1 MRWPRAVVSLG
12 SNRRET
18 PPAHTADI
26 VLTSHASPET
36 RHASV
41 PRQAPA
47 PARHSNARNP
57 VADLQRT
64 IGNQA
69 TRRLIEAI
77 RSRVPVQR
85 AFTTMP
91 LAYANAVPGQ
101 EQARFLDYINSR
113 IPVAT
118 NNLVFNEETR
128 RIRDKLGALQPNEA
142 ADIVTQQNN
151 LLSQLKMKDNTAGV
165 ANATL
170 LDGFVT
176 GLNALVNTYQLDAPN
191 QMATGSVAASGRENH
206 PAYSFQ
212 LPGDQAPQQFDL
224 DAWSRRANADFLGGQ
239 FSGQVVKNIVEAAI
253 DEWQPANGGI
263 VSLLNLRL
271 FGAESPLARNN
282 NNITIPAVFWNT
294 PVGRNYTRILVAA
307 SHAITTR
314 AGHLPVRPAQV
325 TRSYKANVKPDEKFT
340 VLVDWNAHLAT
351 MRAQLKAIMKTEN
364 ASETRLKDLLLS
376 TLVPEIAADAAE
388 QTDGLK
394 RLRQLNLLK
403 VKADQGTISLASGA
417 VRAGSV
423 TYAVTSDDLPFD
435 LNHLKGLLFIE
446 WKAVSDVLRQA

>member
-1 MRWPRAVVSLG
+1 M
-12 SNRRET
+12 
-18 PPAHTADI
+18 
-26 VLTSHASPET
+26 SHASPET

-41 PRQAPA
+41 SRQAAA
-47 PARHSNARNP
+47 PARHSNPRNA

-77 RSRVPVQR
+77 RPPVQVQR

-91 LAYANAVPGQ
+91 LAYAAAVPGQ
-101 EQARFLDYINSR
+101 EQARFLDYMNSR

-118 NNLVFNEETR
+118 NNLAFGPETG
-128 RIRDKLGALQPNEA
+128 RIRGRLAALQPNEA

-176 GLNALVNTYQLDAPN
+176 GLNVLVNTYQLDAPN
-191 QMATGSVAASGRENH
+191 QAATGSVVVSDRENH

-212 LPGDQAPQQFDL
+212 LAGDQAPQQFDL
-224 DAWSRRANADFLGGQ
+224 DAWSRKPNADFLGGQ
-239 FSGQVVKNIVEAAI
+239 FSGQVVKDIVEAAI
-253 DEWQPANGGI
+253 DDWQPANGGI

-271 FGAESPLARNN
+271 FGAESPLAVG

-294 PVGRNYTRILVAA
+294 PVGQNYTRILVAA
-307 SHAITTR
+307 SHAISNR
-314 AGHLPVRPAQV
+314 ASHLPVRTAHV
-325 TRSYKANVKPDEKFT
+325 TRSYKGSVKPDERFT
-340 VLVDWNAHLAT
+340 VSVDWNAHLAT
-351 MRAQLKAIMKTEN
+351 MRTQLKAIMKAEN
-364 ASETRLKDLLLS
+364 ASDTRLKELLLS
-376 TLVPEIAADAAE
+376 TLVPEIAADAGE

-394 RLRQLNLLK
+394 RLRQLNLLRVNVDK
-403 VKADQGTISLASGA
+403 GTISLASGA
-417 VRAGSV
+417 VRAGNL
-423 TYAVTSDDLPFD
+423 TYTVVSDDLPFD
-435 LNHLKGLLFIE
+435 LNHLKGLLIIE
-446 WKAVSDVLRQA
+446 WKAVSDVRRQA